1 MTLASKSTMSPFE
14 AARCVEAYV
23 QRIEDCTVA
32 MCLLDTEACPAIL
45 IAARSPAKC
54 KKCYG
59 SNEHGGMHCE
69 GFWGVLHAFM
79 ETLLRLHKTSPWHHS
94 AWPPG
99 LRKLPITSLSESCDS
114 LTSTSHWSDGLATEK
129 VFGIQS
135 IEKRVEHVERASI
148 GISINRMI
156 AVPGWPALWKHMERS
171 SPQRRAPSS
180 ASASAHIQIA
190 FQPAPDTSGR
200 WQAWR
205 ALPMPHS
212 VSGHVQVA
220 SSRCMKQAGQGG
232 PSKRAR
238 CPRAVLREGPQGLGF
253 YRGIIQPGDLAR
265 AVSLC
270 RQAASG
276 DWLGMEA
283 NGYKRNE
290 LKQNSA
296 TAGGQLS

>member
-14 AARCVEAYV
+14 AARCAEAYV

-79 ETLLRLHKTSPWHHS
+79 ETLLRLRKTSPWQHS

-99 LRKLPITSLSESCDS
+99 LRKLPITSLSGSCDS

-135 IEKRVEHVERASI
+135 IEKHAEHVERASI

-156 AVPGWPALWKHMERS
+156 AVPGWPALWKHIGRS

-180 ASASAHIQIA
+180 ASDAIAAVDAS
-190 FQPAPDTSGR
+190 PAPAQGFGR
-200 WQAWR
+200 HSVRKLKPRLGRSQMGAKSWQTRSDSCLVVEAPTILDRVVQAAWPLCRYSWR
-205 ALPMPHS
+205 A
-212 VSGHVQVA
+212 
-220 SSRCMKQAGQGG
+220 
-232 PSKRAR
+232 
-238 CPRAVLREGPQGLGF
+238 
-253 YRGIIQPGDLAR
+253 
-265 AVSLC
+265 
-270 RQAASG
+270 
-276 DWLGMEA
+276 
-283 NGYKRNE
+283 
-290 LKQNSA
+290 
-296 TAGGQLS
+296 